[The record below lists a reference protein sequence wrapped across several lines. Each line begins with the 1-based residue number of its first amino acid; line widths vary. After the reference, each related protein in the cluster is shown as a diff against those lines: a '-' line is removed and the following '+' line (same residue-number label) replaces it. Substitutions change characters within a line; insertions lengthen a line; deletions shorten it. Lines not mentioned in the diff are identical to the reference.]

1 MKEIGPLCLWV
12 LHLWIQRAGCGI
24 WVSMDFDTHMDPG
37 TNPPWIWR
45 SDCILPSFNGWIN
58 WGSEKLELVQ
68 RHRDRAPQYCLIS
81 SNAIFSYNLPGSR
94 PCAILDHIEFLL
106 VIDGIHEKS
115 SHNFQEANVN
125 VIQQFGILFLVEIW
139 WQYELL
145 L

>member
-12 LHLWIQRAGCGI
+12 LHLWIQKAGCGI
-24 WVSMDFDTHMDPG
+24 WVSMDFYTHMDPG
-37 TNPPWIWR
+37 TNTPWIWR

-106 VIDGIHEKS
+106 VIGGIHEKS
-115 SHNFQEANVN
+115 SHNFQGANVN
-125 VIQQFGILFLVEIW
+125 VIWQFGILFLVEIW